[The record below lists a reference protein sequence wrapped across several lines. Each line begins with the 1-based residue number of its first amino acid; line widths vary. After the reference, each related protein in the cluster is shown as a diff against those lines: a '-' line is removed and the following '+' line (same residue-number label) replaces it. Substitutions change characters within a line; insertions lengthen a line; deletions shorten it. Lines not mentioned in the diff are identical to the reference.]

1 MAWHRTGPT
10 GPTPRSGEFTVIRV
24 VTHSRVSTIHPA
36 IDAVL
41 LPARHHR
48 AWRGLLLGSLLALA
62 SLALGSRAVHADPAA
77 TVQAGD
83 AAPAFKLQDQAGK
96 WHSLADYK
104 GKWVALYFYP
114 KDDTPGCTTQ
124 ACSFRDNVFAFDKE
138 GAVIL
143 GISVDDVASHKAFA
157 EKHGLPFTILAD
169 PDKAVSQ
176 RYGVLKTYMGVMEMA
191 RRDTFII
198 DPQGRVAKHYES
210 VEPEGHSA
218 VVLADIRTLKAQS
231 R

>member
-1 MAWHRTGPT
+1 MVHALRRILPDRLTAA
-10 GPTPRSGEFTVIRV
+10 SLML
-24 VTHSRVSTIHPA
+24 
-36 IDAVL
+36 L
-41 LPARHHR
+41 LPAL
-48 AWRGLLLGSLLALA
+48 AALLLAWPAGPA
-62 SLALGSRAVHADPAA
+62 RADEAPKVGEP
-77 TVQAGD
+77 
-83 AAPAFKLQDQAGK
+83 APAFRLQDQAGK
-96 WHSLADYK
+96 WHQLSDYK

-124 ACSFRDNVFAFDKE
+124 ACSFRDNVFAFDRE

-169 PDKAVSQ
+169 SDKAVTK

-210 VEPEGHSA
+210 VNPEGHSA
-218 VVLADIRTLKAQS
+218 VVLADIQALKTKAGGGK
-231 R
+231 